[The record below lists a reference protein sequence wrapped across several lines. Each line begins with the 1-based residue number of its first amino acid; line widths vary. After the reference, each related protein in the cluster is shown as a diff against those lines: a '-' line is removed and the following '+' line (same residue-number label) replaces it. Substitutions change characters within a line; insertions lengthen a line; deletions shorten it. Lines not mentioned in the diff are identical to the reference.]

1 LSETLSRDTIEKP
14 RLIPKPL
21 IWLNYLCIYISSLT
35 LYLLSNAKSRSCEVA
50 MYFLSQY
57 HQFKNFQMRFDC
69 FLIDKYGRFKYIEN
83 AWEVNGEQLM
93 GVL

>member
-35 LYLLSNAKSRSCEVA
+35 LYLLSNAN
-50 MYFLSQY
+50 FLNPFIAY
-57 HQFKNFQMRFDC
+57 LPC
-69 FLIDKYGRFKYIEN
+69 FAFMQRPLKIY
-83 AWEVNGEQLM
+83 
-93 GVL
+93 

>member
-35 LYLLSNAKSRSCEVA
+35 LYLLSNANESVLERLYIST
-50 MYFLSQY
+50 
-57 HQFKNFQMRFDC
+57 
-69 FLIDKYGRFKYIEN
+69 YGYRVI
-83 AWEVNGEQLM
+83 
-93 GVL
+93 

>member
-35 LYLLSNAKSRSCEVA
+35 LYLLSNAKNFGTS
-50 MYFLSQY
+50 LLKLTQIIKSQ
-57 HQFKNFQMRFDC
+57 D
-69 FLIDKYGRFKYIEN
+69 YG
-83 AWEVNGEQLM
+83 
-93 GVL
+93 